1 MVTKAESAPRI
12 LGNRYALTKTE
23 RHGAQAIVTQAF
35 DTQKATPVAIK
46 RMRFGPEDERSR
58 EGFQREV
65 QMLQD
70 LRHPNIVE
78 MLEVDRDDEGH
89 WYIVL
94 EWVPENLETVIERD
108 GPCSWDDFWQRSGR
122 QILDAVVYGQKK
134 QIAHRDIKPK
144 NILVSA
150 DGVPKLADYGIAKLL
165 DQVGNWAPVK
175 GLTFRFDYTK
185 GYTPAEPDVAE
196 HALSRDCFAFAAV
209 ALSCVTG
216 RVFDSV
222 EDPLIALQEA
232 VLPGNIRSILGQ
244 CLDNDVSKRP
254 ALASMLLSQIER
266 AEEETRRASAAVSI
280 CHLSLSGAVLTRIC
294 SRMDLQDRKDAERFV
309 RDELDEVAGIMPAE
323 DTTAGGERIDADL
336 IGATWRLR
344 CQLSGRHNEVLELV
358 QVLEIDASLATSLR
372 DGSLTRRMTFSFDRP
387 RDPETAGQQLGL
399 LLAEAGELRRQLAEE
414 REAKAGQRIF
424 RVWRSYLRDRADLEA
439 KRTNAIRYVNR
450 VVTEDH
456 VTLTT
461 EIAQSEE
468 LVGQERVI
476 TFTTGGRVTGIV
488 TTVTFNKITLN
499 VTFGDAS
506 RLPRR
511 GELAI
516 NTLAAQRALDH
527 QSAALNSVYFDR
539 AVSDQLKGI
548 ILDPRTAKP
557 VVDVEDVVPT
567 ASDFDEEKKEIL
579 AKALGVQDI
588 LAIEGPPGTGKTKLI
603 AEIVVQWLKRNP
615 RDRILLSSQTHI
627 ALDNILE
634 RITETKLPLEMIR
647 IGRSDETRISELG
660 HKLLLERR
668 VEAWIK
674 DVRKAAEADMQRWA
688 AEKQVD
694 RQAVAVGMK
703 VERLLQVLAV
713 EKDLRDRI
721 ARQEADRVSVETAGV
736 DSAGGPADQDEVEEE
751 TTQID
756 SEIGES
762 KQALKQ
768 TVLEEKDLRA
778 ELQKMGEYAAGLA
791 QSKDPNELGEWA
803 AHFLAD
809 TPIISACRNRLK
821 LLEDWL
827 LRVGRSSDFNAAM
840 LSSAQII
847 AGTCV
852 GIAGVRGMEE
862 VAYDLCIVDEASKAT
877 ATEILI
883 PVSRSK
889 RSIIVGD
896 PEQLPPFFEQFG
908 DDILNEFE
916 AEEVQATLLDRLL
929 NEDTGL
935 PAGCRAGLK
944 SQYRMIEPIGDLVS
958 TCFYDGK
965 LRSPVKSHGLKLSAA
980 FPKPV
985 TWYSTQDLPGRFEEP
1000 EGFTFKNPTE
1010 VTKIREILLRLQFV
1024 AKAQKERISVAV
1036 LSGYTAQVRLLN
1048 EMIHRGVA
1056 EWPSLDISCSSVDAF
1071 QGRQADVCIYSVVR
1085 SNGQK
1090 DLGFLRE
1097 RPRLNVAL
1105 SRGKSGLVIVG
1116 DNFFCRNVRGKNPFK
1131 AVIDY
1136 IDKNELTC
1144 KAEELQ

>member
-1 MVTKAESAPRI
+1 MITKSGNGPQI
-12 LGNRYALTKTE
+12 LGNRYVLSNTS
-23 RHGAQAIVTQAF
+23 RQGAQAIVTQAY
-35 DTQKATPVAIK
+35 DPSESKTVAIK
-46 RMRFGPEDERSR
+46 RMRFGPEDERAR

-78 MLEVDRDDEGH
+78 MIDVDRDVGGN

-94 EWVPENLETVIERD
+94 EWLPDNLETVIQRD
-108 GPCSWDDFWQRSGR
+108 GPCSWDDFWQRCGG
-122 QILDAVVYGQKK
+122 QILDAVVYGQKR

-144 NILVSA
+144 NILVST

-165 DQVGNWAPVK
+165 DQAGNWAPVK

-185 GYTPAEPDVAE
+185 GYTPAEPDSAE
-196 HALSRDCFAFAAV
+196 HALTRDCYAFAAV
-209 ALSCVTG
+209 ALSCLTG
-216 RVFDSV
+216 RIFDRE
-222 EDPLIALQEA
+222 EDPMVALQEA
-232 VLPGNIRSILGQ
+232 VLPGNIRAIFER
-244 CLDNDVSKRP
+244 CLNKAASKRP
-254 ALASMLLSQIER
+254 ALASVLLSEIER
-266 AEEETRRASAAVSI
+266 AEEETRRASADVSV
-280 CHLSLSGAVLTRIC
+280 CHLSLSNAVLGRIC
-294 SRMDLQDRKDAERFV
+294 SRMEIRDRKEAERFV
-309 RDELDEVAGIMPAE
+309 RDELDEVAGIMPA
-323 DTTAGGERIDADL
+323 DAAATGAEKADVDL
-336 IGATWRLR
+336 VGATWRFR
-344 CQLSGRHNEVLELV
+344 CRFSGRHNEVLELV
-358 QVLEIDASLATSLR
+358 HVLEVDASLATSLR
-372 DGSLTRRMTFSFDRP
+372 DRCLTRLMSFTFNRAS
-387 RDPETAGQQLGL
+387 DPETAGQQLAL
-399 LLAEAGELRRQLAEE
+399 LLAEAAELQRQLAEE
-414 REAKAGQRIF
+414 REARSGQRIF
-424 RVWRSYLRDRADLEA
+424 RVWRGYLRDRADLEA
-439 KRTNAIRYVNR
+439 KRTSAIKYVDR
-450 VVTEDH
+450 SIAEDL
-456 VTLTT
+456 VALTT
-461 EIAQSEE
+461 DIAQSEE

-476 TFTTGGRVTGIV
+476 TLPSGGRVTCIVAGIA
-488 TTVTFNKITLN
+488 FNRIMLN

-527 QSAALNSVYFDR
+527 QTAALNTVFYDR
-539 AVSDQLKGI
+539 AVSAELKSI
-548 ILDPRTAKP
+548 ILNPRTAEP
-557 VVDVEDVVPT
+557 VVEVDDVVPT
-567 ASDFDEEKKEIL
+567 SADFDEEKREIL

-615 RDRILLSSQTHI
+615 RHRILLSSQTHI
-627 ALDNILE
+627 ALDNVLE
-634 RITETKLPLEMIR
+634 RIAETGLSLEMIR

-674 DVRKAAEADMQRWA
+674 DVRKVAEADMQRWA
-688 AEKQVD
+688 AEKKVD

-703 VERLLQVLAV
+703 VERLLQVLAIQ
-713 EKDLRDRI
+713 KGLRDTI
-721 ARQEADRVSVETAGV
+721 DRQEADRASVEKAGV

-756 SEIGES
+756 SEIGVT
-762 KQALKQ
+762 KQALKRA
-768 TVLEEKDLRA
+768 VGEEKDLRA
-778 ELQKMGEYAAGLA
+778 ELQKMGDYAAALA
-791 QSKDPNELGEWA
+791 QSKDPDELGEWA

-809 TPIISACRNRLK
+809 TPMITACRDRLK
-821 LLEDWL
+821 LLEDWF

-883 PVSRSK
+883 PLSRSK

-896 PEQLPPFFEQFG
+896 PEQLPPFFEQLG
-908 DDILNEFE
+908 DDLLEEFE
-916 AEEVQATLLDRLL
+916 AEEVKATLLDRLL
-929 NEDTGL
+929 DDDAGL
-935 PAGCRAGLK
+935 PAGCRADLK

-958 TCFYDGK
+958 TCFYKRK
-965 LRSPVKSHGLKLSAA
+965 LKSPVKSHGLKLSLA

-985 TWYSTQDLPGRFEEP
+985 TWYSTQNLPGRFEEA
-1000 EGFTFKNPTE
+1000 EGLTFKNPTE
-1010 VTKIREILLRLQFV
+1010 VAQIRKILLRLEFV
-1024 AKAQKERISVAV
+1024 AKAQEERISVAV
-1036 LSGYTAQVRLLN
+1036 LSGYTAQVRLLG
-1048 EMIHRGVA
+1048 EMIQRGVA

-1116 DNFFCRNVRGKNPFK
+1116 DNFFCRNVRGKNPFR

-1136 IDKNELTC
+1136 IDNNDRTC

>member
-1 MVTKAESAPRI
+1 MVTTPDRSPEI
-12 LGNRYALTKTE
+12 LGNRYALGNSS
-23 RHGAQAIVTQAF
+23 RSGAQAIVTQAF
-35 DTQKATPVAIK
+35 DTQGTRPVAIK
-46 RMRFGPEDERSR
+46 RMRFGPADERAR

-65 QMLQD
+65 QMLRG

-78 MLEVDRDDEGH
+78 MIDVDRDGDGN

-94 EWVPENLETVIERD
+94 EWLQDNLETVIQRN
-108 GPCSWDDFWQRSGR
+108 GPCSWDDFWRRFGG

-144 NILVSA
+144 NILVSSE
-150 DGVPKLADYGIAKLL
+150 GVPKLADYGIAKLL
-165 DQVGNWAPVK
+165 DNAGSWAPVK

-185 GYTPAEPDVAE
+185 GYTPAEPDAVGSI
-196 HALSRDCFAFAAV
+196 LSRDCYAFAAV
-209 ALSCVTG
+209 ALSCLTG
-216 RVFDSV
+216 RIFDSE
-222 EDPLIALQEA
+222 EDPRVALQEA
-232 VLPGNIRSILGQ
+232 VLPSNIRVILER
-244 CLDNDVSKRP
+244 CLDKDASKRP
-254 ALASMLLSQIER
+254 ALASALLSEIER
-266 AEEETRRASAAVSI
+266 AEEETRRASAAVSV
-280 CHLSLSGAVLTRIC
+280 CHLSLSSAVLTRIC
-294 SRMDLQDRKDAERFV
+294 SRMELQDRKDAERFV
-309 RDELDEVAGIMPAE
+309 RDELDEVAGLMPA
-323 DTTAGGERIDADL
+323 DVPAGVEKADVDL
-336 IGATWRLR
+336 VGATWRFR
-344 CQLSGRHNEVLELV
+344 CRFSGRHNEVLELV
-358 QVLEIDASLATSLR
+358 HVLEVDASLATSLR
-372 DGSLTRRMTFSFDRP
+372 DRCLTRPMSFTFDRP

-399 LLAEAGELRRQLAEE
+399 LLAEAAELQRQLAEE
-414 REAKAGQRIF
+414 RKARSGQRIF
-424 RVWRSYLRDRADLEA
+424 RVWRGYLRDRADLEA
-439 KRTNAIRYVNR
+439 KRTSAIKYVDRSVVEDR
-450 VVTEDH
+450 VA
-456 VTLTT
+456 LTT
-461 EIAQSEE
+461 ELAQSED

-476 TFTTGGRVTGIV
+476 VLPVGGRVTGIV
-488 TTVTFNKITLN
+488 AGVAFNRIMLN

-516 NTLAAQRALDH
+516 NTLAAQRALDR
-527 QSAALNSVYFDR
+527 QTAALDTVLYDR
-539 AVSDQLKGI
+539 AECEQLKGI
-548 ILDPRTAKP
+548 IIDPHTAEP
-557 VVDVEDVVPT
+557 VVEVHDVVPT
-567 ASDFDEEKKEIL
+567 SADFDEEKKEIL

-603 AEIVVQWLKRNP
+603 AEIVVQWLKRHP
-615 RDRILLSSQTHI
+615 RHRILLSSQTHI
-627 ALDNILE
+627 ALDNVLE
-634 RITETKLPLEMIR
+634 RITEMELPLEMIR
-647 IGRSDETRISELG
+647 IGRSDEARISDLG

-688 AEKQVD
+688 SEKNVD
-694 RQAVAVGMK
+694 REAVAVGMK
-703 VERLLQVLAV
+703 VERLLQVLAIQ
-713 EKDLRDRI
+713 KGLRDSI
-721 ARQEADRVSVETAGV
+721 ARQEADRVSVEKTGI

-756 SEIGES
+756 SEIGVS
-762 KQALKQ
+762 KQALKRAIA
-768 TVLEEKDLRA
+768 EEKDLRA

-791 QSKDPNELGEWA
+791 QSKDLDELGEWA

-809 TPIISACRNRLK
+809 TPMITACRDRLK

-827 LRVGRSSDFNAAM
+827 LRVGRSPDFNAAM

-883 PVSRSK
+883 PLSRSK

-896 PEQLPPFFEQFG
+896 PEQLPPFFEQLG
-908 DDILNEFE
+908 DDLLDEFE
-916 AEEVQATLLDRLL
+916 ADEVKATLLDRLL
-929 NEDTGL
+929 DEQAGL

-958 TCFYDGK
+958 TCFYKGK
-965 LRSPVKSHGLKLSAA
+965 LKSPVKSHGLKLSMA

-985 TWYSTQDLPGRFEEP
+985 TWYSTQDLPTRFEEP
-1000 EGFTFKNPTE
+1000 EGLTFKNPTE
-1010 VTKIREILLRLQFV
+1010 VAQIRKILLRLEFV

-1036 LSGYTAQVRLLN
+1036 LSGYTAQVKLLG
-1048 EMIHRGVA
+1048 EMIQRGIA
-1056 EWPSLDISCSSVDAF
+1056 EWPSLDVACSSVDAF

-1085 SNGQK
+1085 SNDEK

-1116 DNFFCRNVRGKNPFK
+1116 DNFFCRNVGGKNPFRS
-1131 AVIDY
+1131 VIDY
-1136 IDKNELTC
+1136 IDNNESTC
-1144 KAEELQ
+1144 TAEDLQ

>member
-1 MVTKAESAPRI
+1 MVTTPDRSPEI
-12 LGNRYALTKTE
+12 LGNRYALGNSS
-23 RHGAQAIVTQAF
+23 RYGAQAIVTQAF
-35 DTQKATPVAIK
+35 DTHGTRPVAIK
-46 RMRFGPEDERSR
+46 RMRFGPADERAR

-78 MLEVDRDDEGH
+78 MIDVDRDSDGN
-89 WYIVL
+89 WYLVL
-94 EWVPENLETVIERD
+94 EWLQDNLEIVIQRN
-108 GPCSWDDFWQRSGR
+108 GPCSWDDFWQRFGR

-144 NILVSA
+144 NILVSSE
-150 DGVPKLADYGIAKLL
+150 GVPKLADYGIAKLL
-165 DQVGNWAPVK
+165 DNAGGWAPVK

-185 GYTPAEPDVAE
+185 GYTPAEPDAVGNI
-196 HALSRDCFAFAAV
+196 LSRDCYAFAAV
-209 ALSCVTG
+209 ALSCLTG
-216 RVFDSV
+216 RIFDSE
-222 EDPLIALQEA
+222 EDPRVALQEA
-232 VLPGNIRSILGQ
+232 VLPGNIRAILER
-244 CLDNDVSKRP
+244 CLDKEASKRP
-254 ALASMLLSQIER
+254 ALASALFSEIER
-266 AEEETRRASAAVSI
+266 AEEETRRASVAESV
-280 CHLSLSGAVLTRIC
+280 CHLFLSSAVLSRIC
-294 SRMDLQDRKDAERFV
+294 SRMELQDRKDAERFV
-309 RDELDEVAGIMPAE
+309 RGELDEVAGLMPA
-323 DTTAGGERIDADL
+323 DVPGGVEKADVDL
-336 IGATWRLR
+336 VGATWRFR
-344 CQLSGRHNEVLELV
+344 CRFSGRHNEVLELLHA
-358 QVLEIDASLATSLR
+358 LEVDASLATSLR
-372 DGSLTRRMTFSFDRP
+372 DRCLTRPMSFTFDRP

-399 LLAEAGELRRQLAEE
+399 LLAEAIELQRQLAEE
-414 REAKAGQRIF
+414 RKARSGQRIF
-424 RVWRSYLRDRADLEA
+424 RVWRGYLRDRADLEA
-439 KRTNAIRYVNR
+439 KRTSAIQYVDRSVVEDR
-450 VVTEDH
+450 VA
-456 VTLTT
+456 LTT
-461 EIAQSEE
+461 ELAQSED

-476 TFTTGGRVTGIV
+476 VLPSGGRVTGIV
-488 TTVTFNKITLN
+488 AGVAFNRIMLN

-516 NTLAAQRALDH
+516 NTLAAQRALDR
-527 QSAALNSVYFDR
+527 QTAALDTVLYDR
-539 AVSDQLKGI
+539 AESEQLKGI
-548 ILDPRTAKP
+548 IIDPRTAAP
-557 VVDVEDVVPT
+557 VVEVHDVVPT
-567 ASDFDEEKKEIL
+567 SADFDDEKKEIL

-603 AEIVVQWLKRNP
+603 AEIVVQWLKRHP
-615 RDRILLSSQTHI
+615 RHRILLSSQTHI
-627 ALDNILE
+627 ALDNVLE
-634 RITETKLPLEMIR
+634 RITETELPLEMIR
-647 IGRSDETRISELG
+647 IGRSDETRISDLG

-668 VEAWIK
+668 VDAWIK

-688 AEKQVD
+688 SEKNVD
-694 RQAVAVGMK
+694 REAVAVGMK
-703 VERLLQVLAV
+703 VERLLQVLAIQ
-713 EKDLRDRI
+713 KGLRDSI
-721 ARQEADRVSVETAGV
+721 ARQEADRVSVEKAGF

-756 SEIGES
+756 SEIGVN
-762 KQALKQ
+762 KQALKRAIA
-768 TVLEEKDLRA
+768 EEKDLRA

-791 QSKDPNELGEWA
+791 QSKDLNELGEWA

-809 TPIISACRNRLK
+809 TPMITACRDRLK

-827 LRVGRSSDFNAAM
+827 LRVGRSPDFNAAM

-852 GIAGVRGMEE
+852 GIGGVRGMEE

-883 PVSRSK
+883 PLSRSK

-896 PEQLPPFFEQFG
+896 PEQLPPFFEQLG
-908 DDILNEFE
+908 EDLLDEFE
-916 AEEVQATLLDRLL
+916 ADEVKATLLDRLL
-929 NEDTGL
+929 DEQAGL

-958 TCFYDGK
+958 TCFYKGK
-965 LRSPVKSHGLKLSAA
+965 LKSPVKSHGLKLSMA

-985 TWYSTQDLPGRFEEP
+985 TWYSTQDLPARFEEP
-1000 EGFTFKNPTE
+1000 EGLTFKNPTE
-1010 VTKIREILLRLQFV
+1010 VAQIRKILLRLEFV

-1036 LSGYTAQVRLLN
+1036 LSGYTAQVKLLG
-1048 EMIHRGVA
+1048 EMIQRGIA
-1056 EWPSLDISCSSVDAF
+1056 EWPSLDVACSSIDAF

-1085 SNGQK
+1085 SNGEK

-1116 DNFFCRNVRGKNPFK
+1116 DNFFCRNVRGKNPFR

-1136 IDKNELTC
+1136 IDNNENTC
-1144 KAEELQ
+1144 TAEDLQ

>member
-1 MVTKAESAPRI
+1 MVTKPGNALQI
-12 LGNRYALTKTE
+12 LGNRYVLSNTN
-23 RHGAQAIVTQAF
+23 RPGGQAIVTQAY
-35 DTQKATPVAIK
+35 DPTESKTVAIK
-46 RMRFGPEDERSR
+46 RMRFGPEDERAR

-70 LRHPNIVE
+70 LRHSNIVE
-78 MLEVDRDDEGH
+78 MIEVDRDGDGN

-94 EWVPENLETVIERD
+94 EWLPDNLETVIERD
-108 GPCSWDDFWQRSGR
+108 GPCSWDEFWRRFGQP
-122 QILDAVVYGQKK
+122 ILDAVVYGQKK

-165 DQVGNWAPVK
+165 DGAGSWAPVK

-185 GYTPAEPDVAE
+185 GYTPAEPDA
-196 HALSRDCFAFAAV
+196 AGSILSRDCYAFASV
-209 ALSCVTG
+209 ALSCLTG
-216 RVFDSV
+216 RIFDRE
-222 EDPLIALQEA
+222 EDPLVALQEA
-232 VLPGNIRSILGQ
+232 VLPGNVRAILER
-244 CLDNDVSKRP
+244 CLNKDPSKRP
-254 ALASMLLSQIER
+254 ALASALLSEIER
-266 AEEETRRASAAVSI
+266 VEEETRRASAAVSV
-280 CHLSLSGAVLTRIC
+280 CHLSLSNAVMGRIC
-294 SRMDLQDRKDAERFV
+294 SRMELQDRNDAERFV
-309 RDELDEVAGIMPAE
+309 RDELDEIAGIMPA
-323 DTTAGGERIDADL
+323 DAAATGAEKADVDL
-336 IGATWRLR
+336 IGATWRFR
-344 CQLSGRHNEVLELV
+344 CRFSGRHNEVLELV
-358 QVLEIDASLATSLR
+358 HVLEIDASLATNLR
-372 DGSLTRRMTFSFDRP
+372 DRCLTRPMSFTFDRP
-387 RDPETAGQQLGL
+387 RDPETAGQQLAL
-399 LLAEAGELRRQLAEE
+399 LLAEAAELHRQLAEE
-414 REAKAGQRIF
+414 REARSGQRIF
-424 RVWRSYLRDRADLEA
+424 RVWRGYLRDRADLEA
-439 KRTNAIRYVNR
+439 KRTSAIKYIDRSVAEDR
-450 VVTEDH
+450 VA
-456 VTLTT
+456 LTT
-461 EIAQSEE
+461 DIAQSEE

-476 TFTTGGRVTGIV
+476 TLPTGGRVTGIV
-488 TTVTFNKITLN
+488 AGVAFNRIMLN

-527 QSAALNSVYFDR
+527 QTAALNTVFYDR
-539 AVSDQLKGI
+539 AVRAELKGI
-548 ILDPRTAKP
+548 ILDPRTAEP
-557 VVDVEDVVPT
+557 VVEVDDVVPS
-567 ASDFDEEKKEIL
+567 ADFDEEKREIL

-588 LAIEGPPGTGKTKLI
+588 LAIEGPPGTGKTMLI

-615 RDRILLSSQTHI
+615 RHRILLSSQTHI
-627 ALDNILE
+627 ALDNVLE
-634 RITETKLPLEMIR
+634 RITETGLPLEMIR

-688 AEKQVD
+688 AEKKVD

-703 VERLLQVLAV
+703 VERLLQVLAIQ
-713 EKDLRDRI
+713 KGLRDSI
-721 ARQEADRVSVETAGV
+721 ARQEADRVSVEKAGV

-756 SEIGES
+756 SEIGVS
-762 KQALKQ
+762 KQALKRA
-768 TVLEEKDLRA
+768 VGEEKDLRA

-791 QSKDPNELGEWA
+791 QSKDPDELGEWA

-809 TPIISACRNRLK
+809 TPMITACRDRLK

-883 PVSRSK
+883 PLSRSK

-896 PEQLPPFFEQFG
+896 PEQLPPFFEQLG
-908 DDILNEFE
+908 DDLLEEFE
-916 AEEVQATLLDRLL
+916 AEEVKATLLDRLL
-929 NEDTGL
+929 DDEAGL
-935 PAGCRAGLK
+935 PAGCRADLK

-958 TCFYDGK
+958 TCFYKRK
-965 LRSPVKSHGLKLSAA
+965 LKSPVKSHGLKLSMA

-985 TWYSTQDLPGRFEEP
+985 TWYSTQDLPGRFEEA
-1000 EGFTFKNPTE
+1000 EGLTFKNPTE
-1010 VTKIREILLRLQFV
+1010 VAQIRKILLRLEFV

-1036 LSGYTAQVRLLN
+1036 LSGYTAQVRLLG
-1048 EMIHRGVA
+1048 EMIQRGVA
-1056 EWPSLDISCSSVDAF
+1056 EWPSLDIACSSVDAF

-1136 IDKNELTC
+1136 IDNNNRTC

>member
-1 MVTKAESAPRI
+1 MVTKAEDAPRI

-23 RHGAQAIVTQAF
+23 RQGAQAIVTQAF
-35 DTQKATPVAIK
+35 DTQKAMPVAIK
-46 RMRFGPEDERSR
+46 RMRFGPEDERAH

-78 MLEVDRDDEGH
+78 MMEVDRDDEGH

-94 EWVPENLETVIERD
+94 EWLPENLETVIERD
-108 GPCSWDDFWQRSGR
+108 GPFSWEEFWQRFGR
-122 QILDAVVYGQKK
+122 QILEAIVYAQKK

-144 NILVSA
+144 NILISET
-150 DGVPKLADYGIAKLL
+150 DVPKLADYGIAKLL
-165 DQVGNWAPVK
+165 DRAGSWAAVK
-175 GLTFRFDYTK
+175 GHTFRFDYTK
-185 GYTPAEPDVAE
+185 GYTPAAPEDAQY
-196 HALSRDCFAFAAV
+196 ALSRDCYAFAAV
-209 ALSCVTG
+209 ALSCLTG
-216 RVFDSV
+216 RAFDNE
-222 EDPLIALQEA
+222 EDPLVAVQEA
-232 VLPGNIRSILGQ
+232 ALPGNVRSLLER
-244 CLDNDVSKRP
+244 CLDKDASKRP
-254 ALASMLLSQIER
+254 PLASVLLSQIER
-266 AEEETRRASAAVSI
+266 AEEETRRASAAVSV
-280 CHLSLSGAVLTRIC
+280 CHLSLSNTVMGRIC
-294 SRMDLQDRKDAERFV
+294 ARTELEERKDAERFV
-309 RDELDEVAGIMPAE
+309 RDELNEVAGIMLAE
-323 DTTAGGERIDADL
+323 VAPPGGEKIDVDL
-336 IGATWRLR
+336 IGATWRFR
-344 CQLSGRHNEVLELV
+344 SRFSGRHNEVLELV

-372 DGSLTRRMTFSFDRP
+372 DRSLSRPMSFTFERP

-399 LLAEAGELRRQLAEE
+399 LLAEAAELQRQLVEE
-414 REAKAGQRIF
+414 REARSGQRIF
-424 RVWRSYLRDRADLEA
+424 RVWRSYLRDRADIEA
-439 KRTNAIRYVNR
+439 KRTNAIRYVDR
-450 VVTEDH
+450 SVTEDR
-456 VTLTT
+456 VALTT
-461 EIAQSEE
+461 DIAQSEE

-476 TFTTGGRVTGIV
+476 AFTGGRVTGIV
-488 TTVTFNKITLN
+488 TGVAFNRIMLN
-499 VTFGDAS
+499 VTFGDTS

-527 QSAALNSVYFDR
+527 QTAALNTVFYDR
-539 AVSDQLKGI
+539 AVSAELKGI
-548 ILDPRTAKP
+548 ILDPRTAEP
-557 VVDVEDVVPT
+557 VVEVDDVVPT
-567 ASDFDEEKKEIL
+567 SADFDQEKREIL
-579 AKALGVQDI
+579 ARALGVQDI

-615 RDRILLSSQTHI
+615 RHRILLSSQTHT
-627 ALDNILE
+627 ALDNVLE
-634 RITETKLPLEMIR
+634 RITETGLPLEMIR

-688 AEKQVD
+688 AEKKVD

-703 VERLLQVLAV
+703 VERLLQVLAIQNG
-713 EKDLRDRI
+713 LRHSI
-721 ARQEADRVSVETAGV
+721 ARQEADRLSVEKAGV

-756 SEIGES
+756 SEIGVS
-762 KQALKQ
+762 KQALKRA
-768 TVLEEKDLRA
+768 VGEEKDLRA
-778 ELQKMGEYAAGLA
+778 ELQTMGDYAAGLA
-791 QSKDPNELGEWA
+791 QSKDPDELGEWA

-809 TPIISACRNRLK
+809 TPMIAACRDRLK
-821 LLEDWL
+821 LIEDWL

-883 PVSRSK
+883 PLSRSK

-896 PEQLPPFFEQFG
+896 PEQLPPFFEQLG
-908 DDILNEFE
+908 DDLLEEFE
-916 AEEVQATLLDRLL
+916 AEEVKATLLDRLL
-929 NEDTGL
+929 DDEAGL
-935 PAGCRAGLK
+935 PAGCRADLK
-944 SQYRMIEPIGDLVS
+944 NQYRMIEPIGDLVS
-958 TCFYDGK
+958 TCFYKRK
-965 LRSPVKSHGLKLSAA
+965 LKSPVKSHGLKLSMA

-985 TWYSTQDLPGRFEEP
+985 TWYSTQDLPGRFDEP
-1000 EGFTFKNPTE
+1000 EGLTFKNPTE
-1010 VTKIREILLRLQFV
+1010 VAQIRKILLRLEFV

-1036 LSGYTAQVRLLN
+1036 LSGYTAQVRLLG
-1048 EMIHRGVA
+1048 EMIQRGVA
-1056 EWPSLDISCSSVDAF
+1056 EWPSLDIACSSVDAF

-1085 SNGQK
+1085 SNGQN

-1116 DNFFCRNVRGKNPFK
+1116 DNFFCRNIRGRNPFK

-1136 IDKNELTC
+1136 IDNNDRTC